1 MAKSDFSYLNPLRVR
16 WAEADLQG
24 VVFNANYLLYMDVAV
39 TEYWRHITS
48 NKPETIRQDIERL
61 YVVRSTIDFH
71 QSARYDDLLEIGVRA
86 LRLGNSSMLFQFEI
100 YRDDDHLITGQL
112 TYVHAIDGKSA
123 TLPTTF
129 TQLILQHEK
138 TAPEMGKPRP

>member
-123 TLPTTF
+123 TLPITF

-138 TAPEMGKPRP
+138 TAPEMGKPKP

>member
-1 MAKSDFSYLNPLRVR
+1 MAKSDFSYFYPLRVR

-39 TEYWRHITS
+39 TEYWRHIT
-48 NKPETIRQDIERL
+48 NDKPETIRQDIERL

-71 QSARYDDLLEIGVRA
+71 QSARYDDLLDIGVRA

-100 YRDDDHLITGQL
+100 YRGDDHLITGQL
-112 TYVHAIDGKSA
+112 TYVHAIDGKGS
-123 TLPTTF
+123 TLPLTLTH
-129 TQLILQHEK
+129 LILQHEK
-138 TAPEMGKPRP
+138 TAPEIGKPKP